1 MLKILAIRRFNL
13 TKTQQAVRSYAINIH
28 SLTLNEELFSTVHF
42 ILFPFFKH
50 FMHSTYLN
58 GFAVITIII
67 YRLIYSY
74 LFNDWRLARW
84 KGGIKIVIIAGRM
97 SNTINNLNWWH
108 HIKRNKLIHFS
119 IVGRRHCLTERK
131 IAQLYHGLSFS
142 LPDHIDFGV
151 VFSPSPVLNCIHM
164 RFVRILPQFSFFFGF
179 VRRVSMGELWTC
191 LYDGVGTFVTLTIL
205 LTCIF
210 YYWIVENSLSQA
222 ICYHLFKVF
231 MGNPHTLL
239 SGRDTNMLC
248 VCVLIP
254 DTGSI
259 P

>member
-1 MLKILAIRRFNL
+1 M
-13 TKTQQAVRSYAINIH
+13 
-28 SLTLNEELFSTVHF
+28 
-42 ILFPFFKH
+42 
-50 FMHSTYLN
+50 
-58 GFAVITIII
+58 ITIII

-74 LFNDWRLARW
+74 WFNDLRLARW
-84 KGGIKIVIIAGRM
+84 KGGTKIVIIAGRM

-164 RFVRILPQFSFFFGF
+164 RFVRILPQFSFFFRFRWKSFHGRVMDMF
-179 VRRVSMGELWTC
+179 IRWRRHICCAHHSPDLHLLLLNCWK
-191 LYDGVGTFVTLTIL
+191 LFVTSNL
-205 LTCIF
+205 LPFI
-210 YYWIVENSLSQA
+210 Q
-222 ICYHLFKVF
+222 VF

-239 SGRDTNMLC
+239 SDRDTNMLC
-248 VCVLIP
+248 VCVF
-254 DTGSI
+254 
-259 P
+259 